1 MTREETLKI
10 LTIIKAAYPQFY
22 KGMSR
27 TEGEGVASL
36 WASMLM
42 DYPHTE
48 VEAAVKRLLALDTK
62 GYPPSIGQVI
72 QSIAAAKRPEE
83 DERTESDVWRLVSRA
98 IANGLYNA
106 RSEWERLPEDVREVV
121 DPTQLHDW
129 AMLEDDVRE
138 TNIRAMVL
146 RSWRERK
153 ERRDEMLSLP
163 PSVRASLEALK
174 PPVSLPEGEADR
186 LPSPESNSAVWAS
199 RSVTEPYRESEA
211 QRAFMAALRGLAK
224 SMESDAVTD
233 REDVDREARER
244 TERMAREMGVR
255 G

>member
-10 LTIIKAAYPQFY
+10 LTILKVAYPQFY
-22 KGMSR
+22 RSMSR
-27 TEGEGVASL
+27 TEGEGVVSL

-48 VEAAVKRLLALDTK
+48 VEAAVKRLLALDTR

-83 DERTESDVWRLVSRA
+83 DERTESDVWRLVCRA
-98 IANGLYNA
+98 VSNGYYNA
-106 RSEWERLPEDVREVV
+106 RAEWERLPEDVREVV
-121 DPTQLHDW
+121 DPTQIHDW

-153 ERRDEMLSLP
+153 ERREEMLSLP
-163 PSVRASLEALK
+163 PSVRASLEALR
-174 PPVSLPEGEADR
+174 PPVSLLEAEADR
-186 LPSPESNSAVWAS
+186 LPAPEHKTAVRGAESA
-199 RSVTEPYRESEA
+199 TEPYRESEA
-211 QRAFMAALRGLAK
+211 KRAFLAALQGLAK
-224 SMESDAVTD
+224 SMEGDAVTD

-244 TERMAREMGVR
+244 TERLAREMGVR